1 MVLNGCVLTN
11 VMFLAKPR
19 ALVGEQGDGKVVR
32 FEFLHNDEESVFRV
46 DCSKVSVGNVRLVSA
61 PVGQVRHRRRCP
73 PEVFLVY
80 WGSNDYSRFELVP
93 CELTVV

>member
-32 FEFLHNDEESVFRV
+32 FELLHNDEKSVFRV
-46 DCSKVSVGNVRLVSA
+46 DCPKVGMGNVRLIAA
-61 PVGQVRHRRRCP
+61 PVGQVRDRRRCS

-80 WGSNDYSRFELVP
+80 WGSNDGPRFEFVP
-93 CELTVV
+93 